1 MASKNQ
7 ISQWNE
13 QQQKEE
19 KQLIRKLK
27 LEGANMLKDIYE
39 SILHIKDYI
48 DKLSK
53 EIDENTKIILRE
65 DCKALNYFCQCI
77 ERVLLFGYKKKNF
90 VFRSSSLW
98 SFIYD
103 STSKSFAICQQLATD
118 INLIK
123 SIEVLNDDG
132 KTRAFLRQSLRSKT
146 IPLYFKLMLQQT
158 DVIQLREYI

>member
-1 MASKNQ
+1 MASKAQVN
-7 ISQWNE
+7 QWNE
-13 QQQKEE
+13 QQQKEQ
-19 KQLIRKLK
+19 KQLERKLK

-48 DKLSK
+48 DSLQKAIT
-53 EIDENTKIILRE
+53 IDDRNKIVLRE

-77 ERVLLFGYKKKNF
+77 ERILLFGYKKKNF
-90 VFRSSSLW
+90 VFRQSSLW

-103 STSKSFAICQQLATD
+103 ATSKSFPICQQLATD

-132 KTRAFLRQSLRSKT
+132 KTRAFLRQSLRSKA
-146 IPLYFKLMLQQT
+146 IPLYFKLMLQQN
-158 DVIQLREYI
+158 DIIQLS